1 MHMAVPA
8 HTLAR
13 PCRLGSADACAPPCA
28 FRQTRTPVYFAWI
41 KHVSY
46 VAYGYS
52 GLVKNEFA
60 GLRLTGARG
69 VPVPDASS
77 LIPVNIDNGLSIAE
91 DALVMLGILVGMRV
105 IAYFQMLFAIRHH
118 WL

>member
-1 MHMAVPA
+1 MLTPKRA
-8 HTLAR
+8 AR
-13 PCRLGSADACAPPCA
+13 RA
-28 FRQTRTPVYFAWI
+28 QTHTPVYFAWI

-52 GLVKNEFA
+52 GLVKNEFG
-60 GLRLTGARG
+60 GLRLLGARD
-69 VPVPDASS
+69 VPVPNASS
-77 LIPVNIDNGLSIAE
+77 LIPVNIDNGLSIAN
-91 DALVMLGILVGMRV
+91 DALVMLGILAGMRL

>member
-1 MHMAVPA
+1 
-8 HTLAR
+8 
-13 PCRLGSADACAPPCA
+13 
-28 FRQTRTPVYFAWI
+28 
-41 KHVSY
+41 
-46 VAYGYS
+46 
-52 GLVKNEFA
+52 
-60 GLRLTGARG
+60 
-69 VPVPDASS
+69 VPDASS

>member
-1 MHMAVPA
+1 M
-8 HTLAR
+8 
-13 PCRLGSADACAPPCA
+13 
-28 FRQTRTPVYFAWI
+28 YFAWI

-52 GLVKNEFA
+52 GLVKNEFG
-60 GLRLTGARG
+60 GLRLLGARD
-69 VPVPDASS
+69 VPVPNASS
-77 LIPVNIDNGLSIAE
+77 LIPVNIDNGLSITN
-91 DALVMLGILVGMRV
+91 DALVMLGILIGMRM